1 LSADLGLGGREERER
16 DREMAAA
23 VRRAVQYQGVQ
34 LHSSH
39 SAMSVARPGGCVT
52 SSDLMAAEVR
62 QRLPVALSSVVPQD
76 WLWLQQDR
84 RGAPE
89 AYPCGLTA
97 TATTSYSKSWWNYA
111 TVRGYY
117 MRNISKL
124 VATANGKRA
133 FLVDT
138 LALVLHLY
146 MSGPS
151 LIIKIMDVIGSL
163 MCLEC
168 LD

>member
-1 LSADLGLGGREERER
+1 MSADLGLGGREERER
-16 DREMAAA
+16 EMAAA
-23 VRRAVQYQGVQ
+23 VRRSVQYQGVQ

-39 SAMSVARPGGCVT
+39 SAMSVGRPGGCVT
-52 SSDLMAAEVR
+52 SSILMAAEAR
-62 QRLPVALSSVVPQD
+62 QRLPVALSAVLPQD

-84 RGAPE
+84 RGVPE
-89 AYPCGLTA
+89 AYPYGLTA
-97 TATTSYSKSWWNYA
+97 TTATSYSKAWWNYA

-117 MRNISKL
+117 MRNISQL